1 MRGTAAVLLAGSA
14 AATAT
19 AATAAAS
26 GTATGAG
33 VSMSGPQL
41 TWYLVAAA
49 LLIVTNGTFV
59 AFEFAILSAHRSTFE
74 SHRMAHRRTSRAAL
88 ASMSDLSTQLA
99 GAQLGV
105 TMASLGLGFVGEPAV
120 EHLVDTLIGGVLPE
134 GARHAVGVVAA
145 LALVAFLHL
154 VLGEMVPKSLALAAP
169 DAVLRMLVLPYRAFL
184 GLFRPVIRALNTLA
198 FAGCR
203 LLGVEPRR
211 ELVAVHSASELAAIV
226 NTSSEE
232 GVIEADD
239 AQLLSGAL
247 AFALRPVG
255 QIATPLA
262 QLSTV
267 RFGATAA
274 QVERVVAASG
284 QERVPIRGV
293 EPQRPVIGYVHARD
307 LLSIPAR
314 ERLAPLTGELI
325 RSMAIVRAERSL
337 IEVLRTLRRVQRQ
350 MAVVTGDDGAL
361 VGVVSM
367 EDVVRAL
374 MAPTGDEPT
383 PASADVA

>member
-1 MRGTAAVLLAGSA
+1 MRGLPAVVLAGAAVA
-14 AATAT
+14 
-19 AATAAAS
+19 
-26 GTATGAG
+26 ATGAG
-33 VSMSGPQL
+33 AEGMSGATL
-41 TWYLVAAA
+41 AWYLMAGA
-49 LLIVTNGTFV
+49 LLIITNGLFV

-74 SHRMAHRRTSRAAL
+74 SPRIARRRTSRAVL
-88 ASMSDLSTQLA
+88 ASMSDLSIQLA

-105 TMASLGLGFVGEPAV
+105 TMASLGLGFVAEPAV
-120 EHLVDTLIGGVLPE
+120 GHLVAVTFGGAVPE
-134 GARHAVGVVAA
+134 GARHLVEVVVA
-145 LALVAFLHL
+145 LAVVAFLHL

-169 DAVLRMLVLPYRAFL
+169 DAALRVLILPYRAFL
-184 GLFRPVIRALNTLA
+184 WLLRPVIRALNALA

-226 NTSSEE
+226 NTSSED
-232 GVIEADD
+232 GFIEAED

-255 QIATPLA
+255 EIATPLA
-262 QLSTV
+262 ELSTV

-293 EPQRPVIGYVHARD
+293 EPQRPVIGYIHARD
-307 LLSIPAR
+307 LLAVPPG
-314 ERLAPLTGELI
+314 ERLSPLAGDAI

-350 MAVVTGDDGAL
+350 MAVVTGDGGEL
-361 VGVVSM
+361 VGVVSV

-374 MAPTGDEPT
+374 MAPTDDAPEPA
-383 PASADVA
+383 PADAA

>member
-1 MRGTAAVLLAGSA
+1 
-14 AATAT
+14 
-19 AATAAAS
+19 
-26 GTATGAG
+26 
-33 VSMSGPQL
+33 
-41 TWYLVAAA
+41 
-49 LLIVTNGTFV
+49 
-59 AFEFAILSAHRSTFE
+59 
-74 SHRMAHRRTSRAAL
+74 
-88 ASMSDLSTQLA
+88 MSDLSTQLA

-105 TMASLGLGFVGEPAV
+105 TMASLGLGFVAEPAV
-120 EHLVDTLIGGVLPE
+120 EHLYDRTVGGLVPE
-134 GARHAVGVVAA
+134 GARHVVGLVLA

-154 VLGEMVPKSLALAAP
+154 VLGEMVPKSLSLAAP
-169 DAVLRMLVLPYRAFL
+169 DTALRWLVLPYRAFL
-184 GLFRPVIRALNTLA
+184 RLFRPAIRGLNALA

-232 GVIEADD
+232 GVIEAED
-239 AQLLSGAL
+239 ARLLSGAL

-255 QIATPLA
+255 EITTPLA
-262 QLSTV
+262 ELATV

-284 QERVPIRGV
+284 QERVPILGT

-307 LLSIPAR
+307 LLAIPTR
-314 ERLAPLTGELI
+314 ERLSPLSGEAV

-350 MAVVTGDDGAL
+350 MAVVTGDGGTVL
-361 VGVVSM
+361 GVVSV
-367 EDVVRAL
+367 EEVVRAL
-374 MAPTGDEPT
+374 MAPSAGEPE
-383 PASADVA
+383 PSLG